1 MLEFPTHRHP
11 RVAVDIQLGAP
22 LFVGGGS
29 LEGNIRISIEDAE
42 RQRHKRA
49 LAIARISVDLLGIEE
64 MWNAKRDIFMD
75 LATELIDSENPP
87 PENMVDTVKQLSPL
101 DPFWLLK
108 PSVTT
113 MPFSISLP
121 LDVGPPPF
129 QSKLARIRYALCCT
143 LLVRDKG
150 VQYLVRTSQEVSVLS
165 VYDPERALMSLPSP
179 LTASDEYTRPR
190 ESSIEVT
197 KVTAGLH
204 RQVWVS
210 GTCIFVDVHIANNSR
225 KTIKK
230 LELQLERNILC
241 YKHTAAATLEKSAGQ
256 ARIFD
261 NNERTVFAK
270 TSIKQGSHGWSGV
283 PPHTTLTRTADLE
296 VPRGHATVKCGKFF
310 EVRYFLNIIVSS
322 THSKLVSVQLPIVL
336 IHMNSLDV
344 VPNSVAQVAAA
355 IEEKRGNSS
364 ETRAR
369 ALDRGNPRSVQGRAF
384 AAPRMQSLDRMRSD
398 AEDIQE
404 LGHILERSPR
414 KYRPATK
421 ISTTINPDGSTS
433 IQKEH
438 IIRRVQSATPKLTG
452 RCAGRKYS
460 SENIGINSAVG
471 LGYGYHSNNDLVGSD
486 TGEHNDSNYQLTHR
500 RHASSPGFDTPPDG
514 NCKGRPL
521 EMDSVESAKHHIRHV
536 RSNETNHSFSSSAT
550 HGYVNHHAQ
559 QHAPSFGLKQSTT
572 LPAPGSARSH
582 SRAGSNTISSAAP
595 LPPHLPP
602 PPLPP
607 LLLPSASFGP
617 LHTGNGHNS
626 FREAEVA
633 FQGERDSGVV
643 DLGTGGSGGGYPG
656 GSGHYHAFGGMGSG
670 AASFKARLDAAR
682 DRQWKFQGPGRENAG
697 SRLIGGHGGN
707 AKKWKGLPER
717 GLEWIMGDREE
728 REKEKEKERRRA
740 MDNWI

>member
-1 MLEFPTHRHP
+1 MAAESVQPPPEKGPSRPNICPQLSYSALSKQSAHARTRSAHGQEVSAQRILAPQMSQAPAWSTSAVPPWSTLTRPLSDIRELTEPSLLELANRKPLPPDPSECGVVRKCSLSRKASMLSRKSSLTRRPSAKAAPSPTGSQRSEHRRGRPSPFRTPGSDRSSVYSIPIGNVPPRSSSRTREHRGKPTIRGALLPLPAPRGLGYTIPNRGLSRSPVREVAARLDPISSDVVQRIPSRTFSREPSSEMLEFPTHRHP

-75 LATELIDSENPP
+75 LATEVIDSENPP
-87 PENMVDTVKQLSPL
+87 PKNMVDTVKQLSPL

-165 VYDPERALMSLPSP
+165 VYDRKSVSRDVYDANAEGHTAERALMSLPSP

-296 VPRGHATVKCGKFF
+296 IPRGHATVKCGKFF

-404 LGHILERSPR
+404 LGHILERSPPHLSKKSTSFGVSKVLR
-414 KYRPATK
+414 QNSPAAAQAANTAPRTSVLTAQLALGTA
-421 ISTTINPDGSTS
+421 ITATTTSSEATPASTTTAITS
-433 IQKEH
+433 
-438 IIRRVQSATPKLTG
+438 
-452 RCAGRKYS
+452 
-460 SENIGINSAVG
+460 
-471 LGYGYHSNNDLVGSD
+471 
-486 TGEHNDSNYQLTHR
+486 
-500 RHASSPGFDTPPDG
+500 
-514 NCKGRPL
+514 
-521 EMDSVESAKHHIRHV
+521 
-536 RSNETNHSFSSSAT
+536 
-550 HGYVNHHAQ
+550 
-559 QHAPSFGLKQSTT
+559 
-572 LPAPGSARSH
+572 
-582 SRAGSNTISSAAP
+582 
-595 LPPHLPP
+595 
-602 PPLPP
+602 
-607 LLLPSASFGP
+607 
-617 LHTGNGHNS
+617 
-626 FREAEVA
+626 
-633 FQGERDSGVV
+633 
-643 DLGTGGSGGGYPG
+643 
-656 GSGHYHAFGGMGSG
+656 
-670 AASFKARLDAAR
+670 
-682 DRQWKFQGPGRENAG
+682 
-697 SRLIGGHGGN
+697 
-707 AKKWKGLPER
+707 
-717 GLEWIMGDREE
+717 
-728 REKEKEKERRRA
+728 
-740 MDNWI
+740 